1 MALAC
6 KASTPEKWS
15 SAVAEQDPTM
25 QQPALALSLA
35 LASCAFA
42 QGNLDYP
49 PDCIVLNPHGKA
61 DKKVRVLLPDTT
73 LSFIRTA
80 GILWIKE
87 APF

>member
-1 MALAC
+1 
-6 KASTPEKWS
+6 
-15 SAVAEQDPTM
+15 M

-49 PDCIVLNPHGKA
+49 PDCSFKAYDKA